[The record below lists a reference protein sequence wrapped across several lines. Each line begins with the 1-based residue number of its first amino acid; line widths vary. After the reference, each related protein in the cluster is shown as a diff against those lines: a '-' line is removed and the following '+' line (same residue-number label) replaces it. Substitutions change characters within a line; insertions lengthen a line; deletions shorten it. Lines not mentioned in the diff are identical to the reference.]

1 MFIPSAVLIS
11 WTCLRTEL
19 LPSVLVAM
27 SLPVPV
33 SNKAIKKINIE
44 VAFRGGFKD
53 DQKHALAPPYIVDSH
68 GFLTCKLALADPIRD
83 VHNLAES
90 N

>member
-27 SLPVPV
+27 SLSVPV
-33 SNKAIKKINIE
+33 SNKAIQKISFE
-44 VAFRGGFKD
+44 MAFRGGLKECI
-53 DQKHALAPPYIVDSH
+53 L
-68 GFLTCKLALADPIRD
+68 G
-83 VHNLAES
+83 NS
-90 N
+90 NYSFVFAIKIH